1 MLVLLS
7 LPLCHPWN
15 WYTVEMKKLQ
25 ELTFLEAEEEPGK
38 VSQVCKEKQ
47 QAELVSPSH
56 CTPVVAVGT
65 GSNEFMLKLKVEP
78 QN

>member
-7 LPLCHPWN
+7 LPLCGPWN
-15 WYTVEMKKLQ
+15 WYTVETKKLQ

-47 QAELVSPSH
+47 
-56 CTPVVAVGT
+56 
-65 GSNEFMLKLKVEP
+65 
-78 QN
+78 